1 MIEFREITEDNFYD
15 VINLEVSTNQQEAR
29 FVANNVKS
37 LAEAWLYR
45 DAGDVFP
52 YAIYNQDELV
62 GFILIDVDVE
72 EREYMI
78 WRMMIDKNHQGK
90 GYGQKV
96 VEKVIEIAQGRND
109 MDIVIANYV
118 VGNDAMKRIVTRL
131 GFKETGYDEDDTEYH
146 MKFDVKSK

>member
-1 MIEFREITEDNFYD
+1 M
-15 VINLEVSTNQQEAR
+15 
-29 FVANNVKS
+29 
-37 LAEAWLYR
+37 
-45 DAGDVFP
+45 
-52 YAIYNQDELV
+52 

-131 GFKETGYDEDDTEYH
+131 GFKETGYDEDDREYH

>member
-1 MIEFREITEDNFYD
+1 MIEFREITEDNFYE
-15 VINLEVSTNQQEAR
+15 VINLEVTTYQQEAK

-45 DAGDVFP
+45 DASDVFP
-52 YAIYNQDELV
+52 YAIYIQDVLV
-62 GFILIDVDVE
+62 GFILIDVDEE

-78 WRMMIDKNHQGK
+78 WRMMIDKSQQGK

-96 VEKVIEIAQGRND
+96 VEKVIEIARERDD
-109 MDIVIANYV
+109 MDTVIANYV
-118 VGNDAMKRIVTRL
+118 VGNDAMKRIVTRM
-131 GFKETGYDEDDTEYH
+131 GFKETGYDEEDREYH

>member
-1 MIEFREITEDNFYD
+1 MIEFREITEDDFYD
-15 VINLEVSTNQQEAR
+15 VINLEVNVNQYTAK
-29 FVANNVKS
+29 FVASNVKS

-62 GFILIDVDVE
+62 GFILIDVDEE

-96 VEKVIEIAQGRND
+96 VEKVIEIARARDD
-109 MDIVIANYV
+109 MDTVIANYV
-118 VGNDAMKRIVTRL
+118 VGNDAMEHIVKRL
-131 GFKETGYDEDDTEYH
+131 GFVETGFDEDDKEYH
-146 MKFDVKSK
+146 MKLDVSYK

>member
-131 GFKETGYDEDDTEYH
+131 GFKETGYDEDDREYH